1 MNRRIVATVAAVTLA
16 AIGTAVLLLYVQGAE
31 QRALAGVEAVDVLV
45 AQEAIPKGTA
55 AEDLGDRVASE
66 KVASKLRPDGAV
78 SDPDDLEGLVTGI
91 DLVPGEVL
99 VEERFV
105 EPASFQAASQ
115 VEVPE
120 GLQVVTV
127 SLTPDRAVG
136 GQLSAGDTVG
146 LIASFSDGAGGEG
159 NAGPTAHLFLDQIL
173 IANVQGAP
181 AAPSGDG
188 DASAAPGGDLLVSLA
203 VKAGDAEKIVF
214 AAENGSLWLTSQTE
228 GASSDGTRIQTLKE
242 IYQ

>member
-1 MNRRIVATVAAVTLA
+1 MQKRIVATVAAVTLA

-31 QRALAGVEAVDVLV
+31 RRALAGVEAVDVLV
-45 AQEAIPKGTA
+45 AQEAIPKGTT

-78 SDPDDLEGLVTGI
+78 SDLDDLEGLVTGI

-105 EPASFQAASQ
+105 EAASFQAASQ
-115 VEVPE
+115 VEIPE

-146 LIASFSDGAGGEG
+146 LIASFGDGAGGEG

-181 AAPSGDG
+181 VAQSDDE
-188 DASAAPGGDLLVSLA
+188 DASAAPGGNLLVSLA
-203 VKAGDAEKIVF
+203 VDGGDAEKIVF

-228 GASSDGTRIQTLKE
+228 GESSDGTRIQTLKE

>member
-1 MNRRIVATVAAVTLA
+1 MQKRIVATVAAVALA
-16 AIGTAVLLLYVQGAE
+16 AVGTAVLLLYVQGAE

-45 AQEAIPKGTA
+45 AREAIPKGTT

-78 SDPDDLEGLVTGI
+78 SDLDDLEGLVTGI
-91 DLVPGEVL
+91 DLVPGEQL
-99 VEERFV
+99 LEGRFV
-105 EPASFQAASQ
+105 EAASIRAASQ
-115 VEVPE
+115 VEIPD

-136 GQLSAGDTVG
+136 GQLSPGDTVG
-146 LIASFSDGAGGEG
+146 MVASFPDGAGGEG
-159 NAGPTAHLFLDQIL
+159 NPGPTAHLFLDQIL

-181 AAPSGDG
+181 ATQNEDG

-203 VKAGDAEKIVF
+203 VRGGDAEKVVF
-214 AAENGSLWLTSQTE
+214 AAENGALWLTSQTE
-228 GASSDGTRIQTLKE
+228 GNGSDGTRIQTLKE